1 MLMSQRQGSFV
12 VYGTGSMTL
21 AVRMQHAVKHFAV
34 ERMEGSPPRFR
45 LALDA
50 NQPWHLDLV
59 SMVEFYQT
67 PRQGVP
73 FILARQSALDLAAHS
88 KPKKASDA
96 NLRVV
101 DFGVNGDPSSG
112 DFNFGRRVSKRTE
125 DDLRTFKPLI
135 LRDEMP

>member
-1 MLMSQRQGSFV
+1 MSQRQGSFV

-59 SMVEFYQT
+59 SLVEFYQT
-67 PRQGVP
+67 PRQSVP
-73 FILARQSALDLAAHS
+73 FVLVRQSSLPLS
-88 KPKKASDA
+88 SPLVVSDFA
-96 NLRVV
+96 V
-101 DFGVNGDPSSG
+101 GDGSG
-112 DFNFGRRVSKRTE
+112 FHGFERSLSKRTE
-125 DDLRTFKPLI
+125 EDLRSFKPLI
-135 LRDEMP
+135 LRDELP